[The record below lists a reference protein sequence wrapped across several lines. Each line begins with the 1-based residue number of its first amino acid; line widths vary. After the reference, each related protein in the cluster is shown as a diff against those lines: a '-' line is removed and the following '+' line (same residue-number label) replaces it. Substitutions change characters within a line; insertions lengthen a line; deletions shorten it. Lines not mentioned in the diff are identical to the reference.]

1 MPIIIPHSSF
11 ITPHSKDTPVSSKI
25 LLLEDDKL
33 FNETLQ
39 DFLEEEGFTLD
50 TVLDPYSAL
59 DLTYENNYDL
69 YLFDVNLP
77 YETGFSL
84 LKKLRDAGD
93 MTPTIFITS
102 RDDKASLTQG
112 FTQGGDDYIT
122 KPVDLDELLLRINAG
137 LRRQTRSHVVQLG
150 EYRFDI
156 LSKKLAKDEKAVELT
171 QKASELLLVLLEAQG
186 NVVPSEQIK
195 ERLWSS
201 AEEASDG
208 SLRVYVT
215 QLKKYFPTQISNI
228 RGVGYQLVFS

>member
-1 MPIIIPHSSF
+1 MSA
-11 ITPHSKDTPVSSKI
+11 KI

-39 DFLEEEGFTLD
+39 DFLEEEGFILH

-59 DLTYENNYDL
+59 DLSYENNYDL

-77 YETGFSL
+77 YENGFEL
-84 LKKLRDAGD
+84 LEKLRHAGD

-102 RDDKASLTQG
+102 RDDKASLKEG

-122 KPVDLDELLLRINAG
+122 KPVDLDELLLRINAV
-137 LRRQTRSHVVQLG
+137 LRRQTRSQFVQIGKLK
-150 EYRFDI
+150 FDVM
-156 LSKKLAKDEKAVELT
+156 SKQLYNNEKVLELT

-186 NVVPSEQIK
+186 SVVSSEQIK

-208 SLRVYVT
+208 ALRVYVA
-215 QLKKYFPTQISNI
+215 QLKKYFPTHIDNV
-228 RGVGYQLVFS
+228 RGVGYKMSLHA

>member
-1 MPIIIPHSSF
+1 MS
-11 ITPHSKDTPVSSKI
+11 VKI

-39 DFLEEEGFTLD
+39 DFLEEEGFILD
-50 TVLDPYSAL
+50 TTLDPYSAL
-59 DLTYENNYDL
+59 DLTYENRYDL

-77 YETGFSL
+77 YENGFEL
-84 LKKLRDAGD
+84 LEKLRSAGD

-102 RDDKASLTQG
+102 RNDKASLTQG

-122 KPVDLDELLLRINAG
+122 KPVDLDELLLRINAI
-137 LRRQTRSHVVQLG
+137 LRRQTRSKMVQLG
-150 EYRFDI
+150 DYNFDI
-156 LSKKLAKDEKAVELT
+156 LTKRLYKDEEAVELT

-186 NVVPSEQIK
+186 KVVPLEQIK

-201 AEEASDG
+201 AEASSNG

-215 QLKKYFPTQISNI
+215 QLKKYFPTQIHNI
-228 RGVGYQLVFS
+228 RGVGYQMSLK